1 MVTNDM
7 PREKPPNYLEIHA
20 SNHPDKPAVVGPDRM
35 LTYGQLKK
43 RARAL
48 AKSLYEMGV
57 RPGDQVAL
65 MTYNDPVHT
74 EVSAALSYLEVG
86 LVMVGFR
93 MKPREIEHI
102 VNDSDSRVLIFM
114 HEFADRILPFRK
126 HYPKILADGFISFG
140 EKKADGASD
149 YGFLFDN
156 VPDVDLDAIPP
167 AAEPGSSMIYT
178 SGTTGRPKGAARKTD
193 FVSKPGVL
201 DYIFTA
207 ISTLGMNADEVHL
220 VCCPIYHSAPTL
232 FNTISFLLGGTT
244 VMQPRFDAVGFL
256 ELVDR
261 YGVTS
266 THLVPTMV
274 RRLLDV
280 PESITRRLDL
290 SSLRTVICG
299 AAPLFPEYKLSFLD
313 RYGDCLFEYYGSTE
327 SGMNT
332 LITPSEMRKRPSS
345 VGRAFANNDLIIL
358 DDTGKEMPDGARGV
372 LYMYNEAMMDGY
384 YKNVEATDQTR
395 HGKHITVGDVA
406 VRDSSGYYYIVDRV
420 KDMII
425 RGGVNIYPA
434 EVEEVLA
441 SMPGIADTAVVGMQD
456 YDFGEAVAAFIVFED
471 EASLSKEDITAY
483 CSHHMENHKIPAAI
497 IPIRE
502 IPRTPTGK
510 ILKRNL
516 REMLQNGLD
525 PANQANIT

>member
-1 MVTNDM
+1 MTNDQ
-7 PREKPPNYLEIHA
+7 PRVKPPNYLEIHA
-20 SNHPDKPAVVGPDRM
+20 GNLPDKPAVIGPDRS
-35 LTYGQLKK
+35 LTYGQLRK

-48 AKSLYEMGV
+48 AKSLYGMGV

-74 EVSAALSYLEVG
+74 EVTAALAYLEVG
-86 LVMVGFR
+86 LVMIGYR
-93 MKPREIEHI
+93 MKPREIEYI
-102 VNDSDSRVLIFM
+102 VDNSDSRVFIFRY
-114 HEFADRILPFRK
+114 EFTDRILPHREN
-126 HYPKILADGFISFG
+126 YTKILPGGFVSFG
-140 EKKADGASD
+140 ETESSGATH
-149 YGFLFDN
+149 YEALFKN
-156 VPDVDLDAIPP
+156 LPDMDLDAIPP
-167 AAEPGSSMIYT
+167 TAEPGSSMIYT

-193 FVSKPGVL
+193 FVAKPGVL
-201 DYIFTA
+201 EYIFTS
-207 ISTLGMNADEVHL
+207 ISTLGMDPNEVHL

-232 FNTISFLLGGTT
+232 FNMISFLLGGTT
-244 VMQPRFDAVGFL
+244 VMQPRFDATAFL

-280 PESITRRLDL
+280 PDAVTKKLDL

-299 AAPLFPEYKLSFLD
+299 AAPLFPEYKLAFLD

-332 LITPSEMRKRPSS
+332 LITPQEIRKRPSS
-345 VGRAFANNDLIIL
+345 VGKAFASNDLL
-358 DDTGKEMPDGARGV
+358 LFDEAGNEVSDGDRGI
-372 LYMYNEAMMDGY
+372 LYMHNEAMMDGY
-384 YKNVEATDQTR
+384 YKNEKATEETR
-395 HGKHITVGDVA
+395 HGKYITAGDVA
-406 VRDSSGYYYIVDRV
+406 MRDAEGYYFIVDRV

-434 EVEEVLA
+434 EVEEVLSA
-441 SMPGIADTAVVGMQD
+441 MPGIADAAVVGMPD
-456 YDFGEAVAAFIVFED
+456 HDFGEAVAAFVVFD
-471 EASLSKEDITAY
+471 EVVSISVGDVTAY
-483 CSHHMENHKIPAAI
+483 CAKQMENHKIPAAI
-497 IPIRE
+497 FPIRE

-516 REMLQNGLD
+516 RERLPDAALD
-525 PANQANIT
+525 